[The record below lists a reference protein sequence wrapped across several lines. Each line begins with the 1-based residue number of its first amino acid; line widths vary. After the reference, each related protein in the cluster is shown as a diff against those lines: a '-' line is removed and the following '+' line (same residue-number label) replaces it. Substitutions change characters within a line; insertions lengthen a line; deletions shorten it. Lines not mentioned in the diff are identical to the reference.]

1 MERNAQLRSSKFF
14 RQTLAQGNPET
25 IQEMLDVLAKNRL
38 IIEEDV
44 ATLVYYMNGGLNYN
58 DAWLLT
64 REQRKIMTHV
74 IERHFKAMN
83 PNAKQQL

>member
-1 MERNAQLRSSKFF
+1 
-14 RQTLAQGNPET
+14 
-25 IQEMLDVLAKNRL
+25 MLDVLAKNRL

-64 REQRKIMTHV
+64 REQRKVMTHV

>member
-1 MERNAQLRSSKFF
+1 
-14 RQTLAQGNPET
+14 
-25 IQEMLDVLAKNRL
+25 MLDVLAKNRKT
-38 IIEEDV
+38 IEEDV

>member
-1 MERNAQLRSSKFF
+1 
-14 RQTLAQGNPET
+14 
-25 IQEMLDVLAKNRL
+25 MLDVLAKNRL

-74 IERHFKAMN
+74 IERHFNAMN

>member
-1 MERNAQLRSSKFF
+1 
-14 RQTLAQGNPET
+14 
-25 IQEMLDVLAKNRL
+25 MLDVLAKNRL
-38 IIEEDV
+38 TIEEDV

>member
-1 MERNAQLRSSKFF
+1 
-14 RQTLAQGNPET
+14 
-25 IQEMLDVLAKNRL
+25 MLDVLAKNRL
-38 IIEEDV
+38 TIEEDV

-74 IERHFKAMN
+74 IERHFKAIN